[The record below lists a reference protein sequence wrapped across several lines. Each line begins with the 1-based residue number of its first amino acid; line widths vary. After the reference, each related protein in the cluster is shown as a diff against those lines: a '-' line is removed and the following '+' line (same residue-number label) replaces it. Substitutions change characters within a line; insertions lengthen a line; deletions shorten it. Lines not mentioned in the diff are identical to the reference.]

1 MKLEVRNSCKDFNSY
16 RAARVK
22 SLFNAESG
30 AEFNLDAQLDID
42 DGNWKIGVIVGP
54 SGSGKT
60 SLGRKV
66 FGHDALYQPE
76 GWPTDKP
83 IVDAIA
89 PQGDFDAVTGA
100 LATVGLGSVP
110 CWLRPYQALSN
121 GERFRADLARI
132 ISESPASIV
141 VDEFTSVVDR
151 QIAKFGA
158 LAFQKAWRR
167 TGGQCVLLSCHYDV
181 IGWIEPDWVFDTGT
195 GKFSRGS
202 LWRRPKFDLEIQQ
215 TDASYWPL
223 FKPHYYLDLHLPVAA
238 QYFVGSVDGEPV
250 CHMAMCTM
258 NKGKG
263 GFEGRGTRLV
273 VMPEWQGAG
282 VGMRFLNAICEMW
295 RRGGNKWGKP
305 LTTIF
310 HTSHPGLCAGLRR
323 DPKWRQVSA
332 ILYGANKVSSTKST
346 SRSQRKLGKEP
357 VGAGTGY
364 GGHFRAVQGFRYHG
378 ETAKQ

>member
-1 MKLEVRNSCKDFNSY
+1 MDLQVRNSCKDFNSY

-30 AEFNLDAQLDID
+30 AEFNLDAALDID
-42 DGNWKIGVIVGP
+42 DKDWKLGVIVGP
-54 SGSGKT
+54 SGSGKS
-60 SLGRKV
+60 SLGRMIL
-66 FGHDALYQPE
+66 GPDAVYSPD

-89 PQGDFDAVTGA
+89 PDGDFDAVTNA

-110 CWLRPYQALSN
+110 CWLRPYYALSN
-121 GERFRADLARI
+121 GERFRADLARV
-132 ISESPASIV
+132 ISEAPAGV
-141 VDEFTSVVDR
+141 VIDEFSSVVDR

-158 LAFQKAWRR
+158 LAFQKAWKR
-167 TGGQCVLLSCHYDV
+167 TGGRCVLLSCHYDV
-181 IGWIEPDWVFDTGT
+181 LDWLEPDWVYDTA
-195 GKFSRGS
+195 KQSFARGS
-202 LWRRPKFDLEIQQ
+202 LWRRPKFDLQIQQ

-238 QYFVGSVDGEPV
+238 QYFVGTVEGEPV

-258 NKGKG
+258 SKGKNA
-263 GFEGRGTRLV
+263 FEGRGTRLV

-282 VGMRFLNAICEMW
+282 VGMRFLNTICDMW
-295 RRGGNKWGKP
+295 RRGENKWGKP
-305 LTTIF
+305 VTTVF

-323 DPKWRQVSA
+323 DPKWRQLSA
-332 ILYGANKVSSTKST
+332 ILYGANKVSSRKSLAG
-346 SRSQRKLGKEP
+346 SARHQGKGA

-364 GGHFRAVQGFRYHG
+364 GGHFRAVQGFRYYG
-378 ETAKQ
+378 